1 LNGRNATLGAMT
13 RSTAFRG
20 LAAAA
25 RLLLA
30 IFAALPLAGAG
41 LAAPGAETTLKAN
54 YLITIAGIT
63 IGRVDADSRFSPTG
77 YATTISGSTY
87 GISRFVSDAHAVLA
101 GNGRINGTRVAPA
114 AYNLETNEK
123 GFETHVSMAMR
134 GGSIVDLVAAPRLVA
149 APDRVP
155 VTPVHKRNVVDPV
168 GAFVV
173 SVPHGG
179 PNAGPAACDRTVK
192 VFDGWQRYD
201 VQLTYKESRTVE
213 GSGPGSYSGQVFVC
227 TARYIPV
234 AGHRPARE
242 SVKFMA
248 DNKRLEVWLAPVAG
262 TSVMVPYRIMIGTQV
277 GDLVIIARDFA
288 VSATRQAASAD

>member
-1 LNGRNATLGAMT
+1 MT

-30 IFAALPLAGAG
+30 TFAALPLAGAG

-201 VQLTYKESRTVE
+201 IRLFYKDTRKADGT
-213 GSGPGSYSGQVFVC
+213 GDNYSGDVFVC
-227 TARYIPV
+227 GAHYVPV
-234 AGHRPARE
+234 AGHRQNRD
-242 SVKFMA
+242 SVKAMV
-248 DNKRLEVWLAPVAG
+248 DNQRLEVWLAPVAD
-262 TSVMVPYRIMIGTQV
+262 TRYLIPYRIVIGTKY
-277 GDLVIIARDFA
+277 GDLVIRSTQFKVDTAEHR
-288 VSATRQAASAD
+288 ASVDGPSVQ